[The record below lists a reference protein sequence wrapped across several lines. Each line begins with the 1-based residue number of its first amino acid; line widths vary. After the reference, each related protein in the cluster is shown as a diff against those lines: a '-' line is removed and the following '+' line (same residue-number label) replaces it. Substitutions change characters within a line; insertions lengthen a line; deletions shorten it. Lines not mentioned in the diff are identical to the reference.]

1 MEVITSLKPTVFGVD
16 RMGIR
21 DFFRN
26 RVNRMAE
33 NMDVFKKDVFELEG
47 VPAFREYYTLYIF
60 IWQAIYKGYYKA
72 WHEVPLKT
80 IRDPKGKYRTLATM
94 NAGKMACSQM
104 ARYVW
109 NERCSIT
116 ASMKSAPDED
126 PLNDFLQFVLRD
138 NRFGTS
144 FGDLLEKAFA
154 LGGAA
159 LKEWVEVPKDENGN
173 DIGEGKVRIGYTMAS
188 QFVPTAWDNS
198 RVYSGIFVSREAR
211 DGYYYTV
218 VEWHRLD
225 GTTYRVT
232 NDLYRMPIKGTE
244 PQNILG
250 WWYPLDKV
258 YPLLSP
264 DTVIEDVQTA
274 FFQYI
279 RPFGANYAD
288 DNSPMGMS
296 IYAPALNT
304 LHGLD
309 IMFDSLQRE
318 FVLGKK
324 RIIAPAR
331 AMKVSAGVNGG
342 KPERYFDADDEV
354 WEALATDNPEDLKV
368 VDNSVDL
375 RVDQHITGIN
385 GDLAILCAQIGFD
398 PGTLSFDAIRG
409 LKTAT
414 EVISENSKTFG
425 TVKAHENILKDALEQ
440 MVHAIFDLAARYGL
454 TWQGKSIESLI
465 SGGYSVSITFDDS
478 IIQDKNA
485 EVNQGVA
492 LVGAGL
498 LSKKKFMTDT
508 LGYTPEEADAELA
521 QISEEGK
528 ANTANVMNLF
538 GGMA

>member
-1 MEVITSLKPTVFGVD
+1 M
-16 RMGIR
+16 RIR

-33 NMDVFKKDVFELEG
+33 GMDVFKKDVFELEG
-47 VPAFREYYTLYIF
+47 VPAFREYYTLFIF
-60 IWQAIYKGYYKA
+60 VWQAIYKGFYRA

-80 IRDPKGKYRTLATM
+80 IKDPKGKKRTLATM

-109 NERCSIT
+109 NERCSLT
-116 ASMKSAPDED
+116 ASMKSNPQDD
-126 PLNDFLQFVLRD
+126 PLNGFLQYVLKD
-138 NRFGTS
+138 NRFGS
-144 FGDLLEKAFA
+144 AFGDLLEKSFA
-154 LGGAA
+154 LGGGA

-173 DIGEGKVRIGYTMAS
+173 DLGEGKIRIGYTMAS

-198 RVYSGIFVSREAR
+198 KVTSGIFVSREAR

-218 VEWHRLD
+218 VEWHHWD
-225 GTTYRVT
+225 GTTYRIT
-232 NDLYRMPIKGTE
+232 NDLYRQPIKDAE

-264 DTVIEDVQTA
+264 DTTIEDVHQA
-274 FFQYI
+274 FFQYV

-288 DNSPMGMS
+288 DNSPLGMS

-331 AMKVSAGVNGG
+331 AMKQSAGVNNGR
-342 KPERYFDADDEV
+342 PDRYFDADDEV
-354 WEALATDNPEDLKV
+354 WEALATDNPEDLKIY
-368 VDNSVDL
+368 DNSVDL
-375 RVDQHITGIN
+375 RVEPHITGIN
-385 GDLAILCAQIGFD
+385 GDLSMLCAQIGFD
-398 PGTLSFDAIRG
+398 PGTLSFDATKG

-425 TVKAHENILKDALEQ
+425 TVKAHENMLKDALEN

-454 TWQGKSIESLI
+454 TWEGKTIESLI
-465 SGGYSVSITFDDS
+465 AGGYDVSVQFDDS
-478 IIQDKNA
+478 IIEDKNA
-485 EVNQGVA
+485 EINRGVS

-498 LSKKKFMTDT
+498 LSKKKFMTDM
-508 LGYTPEEADAELA
+508 LGYTPEDADKELQ
-521 QISEEGK
+521 QISQEQK
-528 ANTANVMNLF
+528 TNSIVVDRLF
-538 GGMA
+538 GGMT

>member
-1 MEVITSLKPTVFGVD
+1 
-16 RMGIR
+16 
-21 DFFRN
+21 
-26 RVNRMAE
+26 MAE
-33 NMDVFKKDVFELEG
+33 GMDVFKKDVFELEG
-47 VPAFREYYTLYIF
+47 VPAFREYYTLFIF
-60 IWQAIYKGYYKA
+60 VWQAIYKGFYKA

-80 IRDPKGKYRTLATM
+80 IRDPKGKTRTLATM

-116 ASMKSAPDED
+116 ASMASAPEDD
-126 PLNDFLQFVLRD
+126 PLDGFLQYVLKD
-138 NRFGTS
+138 NRFGS
-144 FGDLLEKAFA
+144 AFGDLLEKSFA
-154 LGGAA
+154 LGGGA

-198 RVYSGIFVSREAR
+198 KVTSGIFVSREAR

-218 VEWHRLD
+218 VEWHHWD
-225 GTTYRVT
+225 GTTYRIT
-232 NDLYRMPIKGTE
+232 NDLYRQPIKGSE

-264 DTVIEDVQTA
+264 DTTIEDVHQA

-288 DNSPMGMS
+288 DNSPLGMS

-331 AMKVSAGVNGG
+331 SMKVSAGVNGSR
-342 KPERYFDADDEV
+342 PDRYFDADDEV
-354 WEALATDNPEDLKV
+354 WEALATDNPEDLKIY
-368 VDNSVDL
+368 DNSVDL
-375 RVDQHITGIN
+375 RVEPHITGIN
-385 GDLAILCAQIGFD
+385 GDLSILCAQIGFD
-398 PGTLSFDAIRG
+398 PGTLSFDATKG

-425 TVKAHENILKDALEQ
+425 TVKAHENLLKDALVD
-440 MVHAIFDLAARYGL
+440 MVHAIFDLAVRYGL
-454 TWQGKSIESLI
+454 TWEGKTVESLI
-465 SGGYSVSITFDDS
+465 SGGYDVSVQFDDS
-478 IIQDKNA
+478 IIEDKNA
-485 EVNQGVA
+485 EINRGVS

-498 LSKKKFMTDT
+498 LSKKKFMTDL
-508 LGYTPEEADAELA
+508 LGYTPEDADSELK
-521 QISEEGK
+521 QISEERRT
-528 ANTANVMNLF
+528 NSVVVDRIF
-538 GGMA
+538 GGME

>member
-1 MEVITSLKPTVFGVD
+1 
-16 RMGIR
+16 
-21 DFFRN
+21 
-26 RVNRMAE
+26 MAE
-33 NMDVFKKDVFELEG
+33 GMDVFKKDVFELEG
-47 VPAFREYYTLYIF
+47 VPAFREYYTLFIF
-60 IWQAIYKGYYKA
+60 VWQAIYKGFYKA
-72 WHEVPLKT
+72 WHEVPVKT
-80 IRDPKGKYRTLATM
+80 IRDPKGKTRTLATM

-116 ASMKSAPDED
+116 ASMASAPDDD
-126 PLNDFLQFVLRD
+126 PLDGFLQYVLKD
-138 NRFGTS
+138 NRFGS
-144 FGDLLEKAFA
+144 AFGDLLEKSFA
-154 LGGAA
+154 LGGGA

-173 DIGEGKVRIGYTMAS
+173 DLGEGKVRIGYTMAS

-198 RVYSGIFVSREAR
+198 KVTSGIFVSREAR

-218 VEWHRLD
+218 VEWHHWD
-225 GTTYRVT
+225 GTTYRIT
-232 NDLYRMPIKGTE
+232 NDLYRQPIKGSE

-264 DTVIEDVQTA
+264 DTTIEDVHQA
-274 FFQYI
+274 FFQYV

-288 DNSPMGMS
+288 DNSPLGMS

-331 AMKVSAGVNGG
+331 SMKVSAGVNGSR
-342 KPERYFDADDEV
+342 PDRYFDADDEV
-354 WEALATDNPEDLKV
+354 WEALATDNPEDLKIY
-368 VDNSVDL
+368 DNSVDL
-375 RVDQHITGIN
+375 RVEPHITGIN
-385 GDLAILCAQIGFD
+385 GDLSILCAQIGFD
-398 PGTLSFDAIRG
+398 PGTLSFDATKG

-425 TVKAHENILKDALEQ
+425 TVKAHENLLKDALVD

-454 TWQGKSIESLI
+454 TWEGKTVESLI
-465 SGGYSVSITFDDS
+465 SGGYDVSVQFDDS
-478 IIQDKNA
+478 IIEDKNA
-485 EVNQGVA
+485 EINRGVS

-498 LSKKKFMTDT
+498 LSKKKFMTDL
-508 LGYTPEEADAELA
+508 LGYTPEDADSELK
-521 QISEEGK
+521 QISEEQRT
-528 ANTANVMNLF
+528 NSVVVDRIF
-538 GGMA
+538 GGME

>member
-1 MEVITSLKPTVFGVD
+1 
-16 RMGIR
+16 MGIR
-21 DFFRN
+21 DFLKN

-33 NMDVFKKDVFELEG
+33 GMDLFKKDVFELEG
-47 VPAFREYYTLYIF
+47 VPAFREYYNLFIF
-60 IWQAIYKGYYKA
+60 VWQAIYKGFYKA
-72 WHEVPLKT
+72 WHDVPVKT
-80 IRDPKGKYRTLATM
+80 IRDPKGKRRVMSTM
-94 NAGKMACSQM
+94 NAGKMACAQM

-109 NERCSIT
+109 NERCSIS
-116 ASMKSAPDED
+116 ASMANAPEDD
-126 PLNDFLQFVLRD
+126 PLNGFLQMVLTD
-138 NRFGTS
+138 NRFGTA
-144 FGDLLEKAFA
+144 FGDLLEKGFA
-154 LGGAA
+154 LGGCA
-159 LKEWVEVPKDENGN
+159 LKEWVEIPKDENGN

-198 RVYSGIFVSREAR
+198 RVNSAIFVSREAR
-211 DGYYYTV
+211 DGFYYSV
-218 VEWHRLD
+218 VEWHRFD

-232 NDLYRMPIKGTE
+232 NDLYRQPIKDGE

-250 WWYPLDKV
+250 WWYPLNEI

-264 DTVIEDVQTA
+264 DTTIYDVHNA

-288 DNSPMGMS
+288 DNSPLGMS

-342 KPERYFDADDEV
+342 RPDRYFDADDEV
-354 WEALATDNPEDLKV
+354 WEALATDNPEDLKIY
-368 VDNSVDL
+368 DNSVEL
-375 RVDQHITGIN
+375 RIDPHLRGIN
-385 GDLAILCAQIGFD
+385 GDLSILCAQIGFD
-398 PGTLSFDAIRG
+398 PGTLSFDAQKG

-425 TVKAHENILKDALEQ
+425 TVKAHENIIADSLRQ
-440 MVHAIFDLAARYGL
+440 MVHAIFELAVHYGL
-454 TWQGKSIESLI
+454 TYKGQTIESMI
-465 SGGYSVSITFDDS
+465 AGGYEVNVTFDDS
-478 IIQDKNA
+478 IIQDRQQDI
-485 EVNQGVA
+485 NQGTM

-498 LSKKKFMTDT
+498 MSKKKFMMDT
-508 LGYTPEEADAELA
+508 LGYTEEDADKEIA
-521 QISEEGK
+521 QIAEEGRSN
-528 ANTANVMNLF
+528 AIDVTRLF
-538 GGMA
+538 GGVGE

>member
-1 MEVITSLKPTVFGVD
+1 
-16 RMGIR
+16 MGIR

-33 NMDVFKKDVFELEG
+33 GMDVFKKDVFELEG
-47 VPAFREYYTLYIF
+47 VPAFREYYTLFIF
-60 IWQAIYKGYYKA
+60 VWQAIYKGFYKA
-72 WHEVPLKT
+72 WHEVPVKT
-80 IRDPKGKYRTLATM
+80 IRDPKGKTRTLATM

-116 ASMKSAPDED
+116 ASMASAPEDD
-126 PLNDFLQFVLRD
+126 PLNGFLQYVLKD
-138 NRFGTS
+138 NRFGS
-144 FGDLLEKAFA
+144 AFGDLLEKSFA
-154 LGGAA
+154 LGGGA

-198 RVYSGIFVSREAR
+198 KVTSGIFVSREAR

-218 VEWHRLD
+218 VEWHHWD
-225 GTTYRVT
+225 GTTYRIT
-232 NDLYRMPIKGTE
+232 NDLYRQPIKGAE

-264 DTVIEDVQTA
+264 DTTIEDVHQA
-274 FFQYI
+274 FFQYV

-288 DNSPMGMS
+288 DNSPLGMS

-331 AMKVSAGVNGG
+331 AMKQSAGVNNGR
-342 KPERYFDADDEV
+342 PDRYFDADDEV
-354 WEALATDNPEDLKV
+354 WEALATDNPEDLKIY
-368 VDNSVDL
+368 DNSVDL
-375 RVDQHITGIN
+375 RVEPHIAGIN
-385 GDLAILCAQIGFD
+385 GDLSILCAQIGFD
-398 PGTLSFDAIRG
+398 PGTLSFDATRG

-425 TVKAHENILKDALEQ
+425 TVKAHENLLKDALED
-440 MVHAIFDLAARYGL
+440 MVHAIFDLAVRYGL
-454 TWQGKSIESLI
+454 TWEGKTIESLI
-465 SGGYSVSITFDDS
+465 SGGYDVSVQFDDS
-478 IIQDKNA
+478 IIEDKNA
-485 EVNQGVA
+485 EINRGVMM
-492 LVGAGL
+492 VGSGL
-498 LSKKKFMTDT
+498 MSRKKFMVDV
-508 LGYTPEEADAELA
+508 LGYTPEEAETDLAEISKESK
-521 QISEEGK
+521 QINAVEV
-528 ANTANVMNLF
+528 TRLF
-538 GGMA
+538 GDMT

>member
-1 MEVITSLKPTVFGVD
+1 MGLKEI
-16 RMGIR
+16 IR
-21 DFFRN
+21 K
-26 RVNRMAE
+26 RVNRVAE
-33 NMDVFKKDVFELEG
+33 SLELFRKDVFELDG

-60 IWQAIYKGYYKA
+60 IWQAVYKGFYKA
-72 WHEVPLKT
+72 WHVVPLKT
-80 IRDPKGKYRTLATM
+80 IHDPKGKTRVMATM

-116 ASMKSAPDED
+116 ASMEGNETEED
-126 PLNDFLQFVLRD
+126 PLNDFLQCVLRE
-138 NRFGTS
+138 NRFGTA
-144 FGDLLEKAFA
+144 FGDLLEKSFA
-154 LGGAA
+154 LGGGA

-173 DIGEGKVRIGYTMAS
+173 DIGEGKIRIGYTMAS

-198 RVYSGIFVSREAR
+198 KVSAGIFISREAK
-211 DGYYYTV
+211 DGFYYTV

-232 NDLYRMPIKGTE
+232 NDLYRMPIKEATE

-250 WWYPLDKV
+250 WWYPLNEM

-264 DTVIEDVQTA
+264 DTTIYDVHNS
-274 FFQYI
+274 FFQYV

-288 DNSPMGMS
+288 DNSPLGMS
-296 IYAPALNT
+296 IYAPCMAT

-331 AMKVSAGVNGG
+331 AMRVSPGVNGG
-342 KPERYFDADDEV
+342 TPQRYFDADDEV
-354 WEALATDNPEDLKV
+354 WEALSTDNPEDLKII
-368 VDNSVDL
+368 DNSVDL
-375 RVDQHITGIN
+375 RVDQHILGIN
-385 GDLAILCAQIGFD
+385 GDLSILCAQIGFD
-398 PGTLSFDAIRG
+398 PGTLSFDASKG

-425 TVKAHENILKDALEQ
+425 TVKAHENNIKDSLEQ
-440 MVHAIFDLAARYGL
+440 MVHAIFELAVHYGL
-454 TWQGKSIESLI
+454 TWEGKPIESLI
-465 SGGYSVSITFDDS
+465 ANGYNVSVKFDDS
-478 IIQDKNA
+478 IIQDKDA
-485 EVNQGVA
+485 EINQGTM

-498 LSKKKFMTDT
+498 MSKKKFMTDV
-508 LGYTPEEADAELA
+508 LGYTPEDADAELA
-521 QISEEGK
+521 QIRTEGTGN
-528 ANTANVMNLF
+528 AVEVTRLF
-538 GGMA
+538 GGME

>member
-1 MEVITSLKPTVFGVD
+1 
-16 RMGIR
+16 MGIR

-33 NMDVFKKDVFELEG
+33 GMDVFKKDVFELEG
-47 VPAFREYYTLYIF
+47 VPAFREYYTLFIF
-60 IWQAIYKGYYKA
+60 VWQAIYKGFYRA
-72 WHEVPLKT
+72 WHEVPVKT
-80 IRDPKGKYRTLATM
+80 IHDPKGKKRTLATM

-116 ASMKSAPDED
+116 ASMKSAPED
-126 PLNDFLQFVLRD
+126 DLLNGFLQYVLKD
-138 NRFGTS
+138 NRFGS
-144 FGDLLEKAFA
+144 AFGDLLEKSFA
-154 LGGAA
+154 LGGGA

-173 DIGEGKVRIGYTMAS
+173 DIGEGKIRIGYTMAS

-198 RVYSGIFVSREAR
+198 KVTSGIFVSREAR

-218 VEWHRLD
+218 VEWHHWD
-225 GTTYRVT
+225 GTTYRIT
-232 NDLYRMPIKGTE
+232 NDLYRQPIKGAE

-264 DTVIEDVQTA
+264 DTTMEDVKQA
-274 FFQYI
+274 FFQYV

-288 DNSPMGMS
+288 DNSPLGMS

-331 AMKVSAGVNGG
+331 AMKQSAGVNNGR
-342 KPERYFDADDEV
+342 PDRYFDADDEV
-354 WEALATDNPEDLKV
+354 WEALATDNPEDLKIY
-368 VDNSVDL
+368 DNSVDL
-375 RVDQHITGIN
+375 RVEPHITGIN
-385 GDLAILCAQIGFD
+385 GDLSILCAQIGFD
-398 PGTLSFDAIRG
+398 PGTLSFDATRG

-425 TVKAHENILKDALEQ
+425 TVKAHENLLKDALED
-440 MVHAIFDLAARYGL
+440 MVHAIFDLAVRYGL
-454 TWQGKSIESLI
+454 TWEGQSIESLI
-465 SGGYSVSITFDDS
+465 AGGYDVSIKFDDS
-478 IIQDKNA
+478 IIEDKNA
-485 EVNQGVA
+485 EINRGV
-492 LVGAGL
+492 LMVGSGL
-498 LSKKKFMTDT
+498 MSRKKFMIDI
-508 LGYTPEEADAELA
+508 LGYTPEDAEKDLKE
-521 QISEEGK
+521 ISEESK
-528 ANTANVMNLF
+528 RINSVEVTRLF
-538 GGMA
+538 GDMT

>member
-1 MEVITSLKPTVFGVD
+1 
-16 RMGIR
+16 MGIR

-33 NMDVFKKDVFELEG
+33 GMDVFKKDVFELEG
-47 VPAFREYYTLYIF
+47 VPAFREYYTLFIF
-60 IWQAIYKGYYKA
+60 VWQAIYKGFYKA

-80 IRDPKGKYRTLATM
+80 IRDPKGKTRTLATM

-116 ASMKSAPDED
+116 ASMANEQEND
-126 PLNDFLQFVLRD
+126 PLNGFLQYVLKD
-138 NRFGTS
+138 NRFGS
-144 FGDLLEKAFA
+144 AFGDLLEKSFA
-154 LGGAA
+154 LGGGA

-198 RVYSGIFVSREAR
+198 KVTSGIFVSREAR

-218 VEWHRLD
+218 VEWHHWD
-225 GTTYRVT
+225 GTTYRIT
-232 NDLYRMPIKGTE
+232 NDLYRQPIKGSE

-264 DTVIEDVQTA
+264 DTTIEDVHQA
-274 FFQYI
+274 FFQYV

-288 DNSPMGMS
+288 DNSPLGMS

-331 AMKVSAGVNGG
+331 SMKVSAGVNGSR
-342 KPERYFDADDEV
+342 PDRYFDADDEV
-354 WEALATDNPEDLKV
+354 WEALATDNPEDLKIY
-368 VDNSVDL
+368 DNSVDL
-375 RVDQHITGIN
+375 RVEPHITGIN
-385 GDLAILCAQIGFD
+385 GDLSILCAQIGFD
-398 PGTLSFDAIRG
+398 PGTLSFDATKG

-425 TVKAHENILKDALEQ
+425 TVKAHENLLKDALVD
-440 MVHAIFDLAARYGL
+440 MVHAIFDLAVRYGL
-454 TWQGKSIESLI
+454 TWEGKTIESLI
-465 SGGYSVSITFDDS
+465 AGGYNVSVKFDDS
-478 IIQDKNA
+478 IIEDKNA
-485 EVNQGVA
+485 ELNRGVS

-498 LSKKKFMTDT
+498 LSKKRFMTEM
-508 LGYTPEEADAELA
+508 LGYTPEDADKELK
-521 QISEEGK
+521 QISEEQRT
-528 ANTANVMNLF
+528 NSVIVNRIF
-538 GGMA
+538 GGME

>member
-1 MEVITSLKPTVFGVD
+1 
-16 RMGIR
+16 
-21 DFFRN
+21 
-26 RVNRMAE
+26 MAE
-33 NMDVFKKDVFELEG
+33 GMDVFKKDVFELEG
-47 VPAFREYYTLYIF
+47 VPAFREYYTLFIF
-60 IWQAIYKGYYKA
+60 VWQAIYKGFYKA
-72 WHEVPLKT
+72 WHEVPVKT
-80 IRDPKGKYRTLATM
+80 IRDPKGKTRTLATM
-94 NAGKMACSQM
+94 NAGKMVCSQM

-116 ASMKSAPDED
+116 ASMASAPEDD
-126 PLNDFLQFVLRD
+126 PLDGFLQYVLKD
-138 NRFGTS
+138 NRFGS
-144 FGDLLEKAFA
+144 AFGDLLEKSFA
-154 LGGAA
+154 LGGGA

-198 RVYSGIFVSREAR
+198 KVTSGIFVSREAR

-218 VEWHRLD
+218 VEWHHWD
-225 GTTYRVT
+225 GTTYRIT
-232 NDLYRMPIKGTE
+232 NDLYRQPIKGSE

-264 DTVIEDVQTA
+264 DTTIEDVHQA

-288 DNSPMGMS
+288 DNSPLGMS

-331 AMKVSAGVNGG
+331 SMKVSACVNGSR
-342 KPERYFDADDEV
+342 PDRYFDADDEV
-354 WEALATDNPEDLKV
+354 WEALATDNPEDLKIY
-368 VDNSVDL
+368 DNSVDL
-375 RVDQHITGIN
+375 RVEPHITGIN
-385 GDLAILCAQIGFD
+385 GDLSILCAQIGFD
-398 PGTLSFDAIRG
+398 PGTLSFDATKG

-425 TVKAHENILKDALEQ
+425 TVKAHENLLNDALVD
-440 MVHAIFDLAARYGL
+440 MVHAIFDLAVRYGL
-454 TWQGKSIESLI
+454 TWEGKTVESLI
-465 SGGYSVSITFDDS
+465 SGGYDVSVQFDDS
-478 IIQDKNA
+478 IIEDKNA
-485 EVNQGVA
+485 EINRGVS

-498 LSKKKFMTDT
+498 LSKRKFMTDM
-508 LGYTPEEADAELA
+508 LGYTPEDADKELK
-521 QISEEGK
+521 QISEEQRT
-528 ANTANVMNLF
+528 NSVVVDRIF
-538 GGMA
+538 GGME

>member
-1 MEVITSLKPTVFGVD
+1 
-16 RMGIR
+16 MGIR
-21 DFFRN
+21 DILKN
-26 RVNRMAE
+26 RVNRVAE
-33 NMDVFKKDVFELEG
+33 SMDLFKKDVFELEG
-47 VPAFREYYTLYIF
+47 VPAFREYYNLFIF
-60 IWQAIYKGYYKA
+60 VWQAIYKGFYKD
-72 WHEVPLKT
+72 WHIVPVVT
-80 IRDPKGKYRTLATM
+80 IKNPKGRTRTISTM
-94 NAGKMACSQM
+94 NAGKMACTQM

-109 NERCSIT
+109 NERCDISV
-116 ASMKSAPDED
+116 SMNNAPEND
-126 PLNDFLQFVLRD
+126 PLNDFLQNVLRE

-154 LGGAA
+154 LGGGA
-159 LKEWVEVPKDENGN
+159 LKEWVEIPKDENGN
-173 DIGEGKVRIGYTMAS
+173 DIGEGKIKIGYTMAS

-198 RVYSGIFVSREAR
+198 KVSSAIFVNREAR

-232 NDLYRMPIKGTE
+232 NDLYRQPIKDGE

-250 WWYPLDKV
+250 WWYPLNEI

-264 DTVIEDVQTA
+264 DTTIYDVKNA

-288 DNSPMGMS
+288 DNSPLGMS
-296 IYAPALNT
+296 IYASALNT

-331 AMKVSAGVNGG
+331 AMKLSAGINGG
-342 KPERYFDADDEV
+342 RPDRYFDADDEV
-354 WEALATDNPEDLKV
+354 WEALATDNPEDLKIY
-368 VDNSVDL
+368 DNSVDL
-375 RVDQHITGIN
+375 RVQPHIDGIN
-385 GDLAILCAQIGFD
+385 GDLSILCAQIGFD
-398 PGTLSFDAIRG
+398 PGTLSFDANKG

-425 TVKAHENILKDALEQ
+425 TVKAHENIVCDALKE
-440 MVHAIFDLAARYGL
+440 MVNAIFELAVHYGL
-454 TWQGKSIESLI
+454 THNGQTIESLI
-465 SGGYSVSITFDDS
+465 AGGYEVTVKFDDS
-478 IIQDKNA
+478 IIQDRQQDI
-485 EVNQGVA
+485 NQGTM

-498 LSKKKFMTDT
+498 MSKKKFMMDT
-508 LGYTPEEADAELA
+508 LGYTAEDADKELA
-521 QISEEGK
+521 QIVKEGK
-528 ANTANVMNLF
+528 TNAVDVTRLF
-538 GGMA
+538 GGVGE